1 MTIYFDMDGTIAD
14 LYGIPD
20 WLPRLRAYDPT
31 PYLEARPLLNMSS
44 LSRLLN
50 RAQKNGKRI
59 GIISWGSKNSTPAY
73 DKAIA
78 RMKKAWLRLHLPM
91 VDFDEIIVVPYGTR
105 KSLYM
110 QEGDIL
116 FDDINAIRTD
126 WTAHKGSAYTPDNIL
141 TILRK
146 IT

>member
-1 MTIYFDMDGTIAD
+1 MTIYFDMDGTIVD

-110 QEGDIL
+110 REGDIL
-116 FDDINAIRTD
+116 FDDVNTIRTD

>member
-20 WLPRLRAYDPT
+20 WLPRLRAYDPK
-31 PYLEARPLLNMSS
+31 PYLEAHPLLNMSS
-44 LSRLLN
+44 FSRLLN
-50 RAQKNGKRI
+50 RAQEHGNKI

-78 RMKKAWLRLHLPM
+78 KMKKAWLKLHLPA
-91 VDFDEIIVVPYGTR
+91 VDFDEIIIVPYGTR

-110 QEGDIL
+110 REGDIL
-116 FDDINAIRTD
+116 FDDVNTIRTD